1 MVQKIVIFFWL
12 QTAYSIWVFLRDA
25 KFFRIPYAVIS
36 SLWHRKLFCS
46 LPLSKQ
52 RYYVMV
58 KGDQRKDGGIGRQ
71 FFINEDTCEE
81 KPGGD
86 FVTVIL
92 KKEKAFDGSSIRVL
106 VRDENK
112 LRYRWLIRKFYEHP
126 ICTREDL
133 LVPGLVIMRR
143 LDATELTQ
151 KFIDGYIPRLKTNYA
166 FIDNSSGERLN
177 DNFMKM
183 LSVIPIA
190 LQARGFDWP
199 SVYVFFA
206 IVLFDFFSYVPNNL
220 WHLFKVFLFYSVKSL
235 LAKIRDEN
243 TRVFLHDF
251 LSTISENFAFCDNS
265 RKCSYRLLGCRKV
278 RACGEFLVPPYFTTI
293 SEYCPKRQVLALV
306 GDGELGEVNSIE
318 FFINRDRHEWR
329 YQVLRD
335 KSLNVFFLVN
345 NTEFFRQIGAS
356 MEELEAMYENMRD
369 VEERHIYPISRATYW
384 GIHVCS
390 YAEFY
395 QSLGTLNNICEVS
408 LDPWVSDPFLVC
420 GMNLAK
426 MLHSQIAAYWCKLF
440 DQLGAASQ

>member
-1 MVQKIVIFFWL
+1 
-12 QTAYSIWVFLRDA
+12 
-25 KFFRIPYAVIS
+25 
-36 SLWHRKLFCS
+36 
-46 LPLSKQ
+46 
-52 RYYVMV
+52 MV
-58 KGDQRKDGGIGRQ
+58 KGDQGKDGGMGSQHYI
-71 FFINEDTCEE
+71 EDATCEE
-81 KPGGD
+81 KPSGD

-106 VRDENK
+106 VRAENIK
-112 LRYRWLIRKFYEHP
+112 RYRWLIKKFYVNP

-143 LDATELTQ
+143 LNAAEMTQ
-151 KFIDGYIPRLKTNYA
+151 NYIDGYIPEFKTNYA

-183 LSVIPIA
+183 VSVIPIA

-206 IVLFDFFSYVPNNL
+206 IVLFDFLSYVPNNL

-235 LAKIRDEN
+235 IAKLQNEN

-251 LSTISENFAFCDNS
+251 LSTISENFAFCDKS
-265 RKCSYRLLGCRKV
+265 RKCSHRLLGCRKV

-293 SEYCPKRQVLALV
+293 SQYRPKRQVLALV
-306 GDGELGEVNSIE
+306 GDGQVNSIE
-318 FFINRDRHEWR
+318 FFINSDRHQWR
-329 YQVLRD
+329 YQVLND
-335 KSLNVFFLVN
+335 KSLNVFFFVN
-345 NTEFFRQIGAS
+345 NIEFFRQKGAS

-395 QSLGTLNNICEVS
+395 RSLGTLNNICEVS

-440 DQLGAASQ
+440 DQLGAASK